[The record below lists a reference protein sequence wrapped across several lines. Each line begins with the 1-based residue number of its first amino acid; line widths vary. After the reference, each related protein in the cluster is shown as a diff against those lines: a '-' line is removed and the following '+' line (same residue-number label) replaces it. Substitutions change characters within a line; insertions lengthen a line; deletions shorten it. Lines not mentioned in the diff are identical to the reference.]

1 MRAKTASRGS
11 ADDKGQTTHQEATPL
26 PRWIDWLVAGLIFIA
41 LFVYLW
47 KVYQPHLLYYGF
59 GVFGPFPLLPTD
71 SLLPHARLSTAAGPL
86 SLLTNWLSQWYCE
99 SWLGALIIAAVLL
112 LLFAACRRLVLLAGA
127 DHSRDLAF
135 VPLLLALVMVNR
147 YDHPLQ
153 AMLAVGLAVWMAVL
167 YLSWLADSTTVRVAI
182 FAVLY
187 AVCYLLAGGS
197 ALLFALI
204 VLLVEGLV
212 FARLL
217 RAGLCAAVAVLI
229 TLLLARVL
237 LGLDPRDTWLAGTP
251 LDPSVVAT
259 LEGLSLL
266 MMRGLYA
273 AVPATVLW
281 IALWTW
287 LGPRVAAIRARRRSP
302 AGGDKRGSHGLH
314 WPWVWLAMRQL
325 AVVTFFVLV
334 LVWPSGG
341 RKYPLATHYLARQQ
355 DWQGV
360 LKVAAE
366 MKAKGYGCPPAC
378 LFDVDRALAHLGRMG
393 DELCAYSQDV
403 KVLAFLSVQDVG
415 RQFWFAKLV
424 DLHFDLGD
432 LNTAEQD
439 AYELLE
445 MEGPCPFILEALSRV
460 HIAKGEYEA
469 AATPLK
475 VLLRCPAFRQTAS
488 RRLAMLA
495 DPSRISSDP
504 EVVSWRKW
512 RRNRD
517 HEIREGYFDEA
528 VLDLLQDHP
537 DNRLAF
543 EYLMGYYL
551 LTYQRAKIID
561 SLGRLR
567 DLGYKSLP
575 RHVMEAMLIEASQTH
590 KTIDLRGWSIDPS
603 VRDQFERISTSLRG
617 MRGNKQAAASL
628 LAPQFG
634 DTYAYYSAFN
644 VSGAR

>member
-1 MRAKTASRGS
+1 MRAKTAPSGPTS
-11 ADDKGQTTHQEATPL
+11 EKGQMTHQEGPSL
-26 PRWIDWLVAGLIFIA
+26 PRWIDWLVAGLVFIG
-41 LFVYLW
+41 LFIYTW
-47 KVYQPHLLYYGF
+47 KATQPHLLYYGF
-59 GVFGPFPLLPTD
+59 GVFGPFPLFSSDALF
-71 SLLPHARLSTAAGPL
+71 LNAKLSAAAGPL
-86 SLLTNWLSQWYCE
+86 SLLTGFLSQWYYE
-99 SWLGALIIAAVLL
+99 SWLGASIIAAVLVV
-112 LLFAACRRLVLLAGA
+112 LFVGTRRLLLLAGA

-135 VPLLLALVMVNR
+135 APPLLALVMVNR
-147 YDHPLQ
+147 HDHPLQ
-153 AMLAVGLAVWMAVL
+153 AMLAVGLTVWIAVL
-167 YLSWLADSTTVRVAI
+167 YLSWLAHNTTLRVAL

-204 VLLVEGLV
+204 VLLVEGVV

-217 RAGLCAAVAVLI
+217 RAGLCGAVAVLT
-229 TLLLARVL
+229 TLLLGRVL
-237 LGLDPRDTWLAGTP
+237 LGLDTRDAWLAGTP
-251 LDPSVVAT
+251 LDPNAMAT
-259 LEGLSLL
+259 LEGLSLW

-273 AVPATVLW
+273 AVPVVVLW
-281 IALWTW
+281 IVLWMW
-287 LGPRVAAIRARRRSP
+287 LGPRIAGIRARRDSR
-302 AGGDKRGSHGLH
+302 ARGDRRGSHSLH

-325 AVVTFFVLV
+325 AVVAAFSLV
-334 LVWPSGG
+334 LAWPSGAK
-341 RKYPLATHYLARQQ
+341 RYPLATHYLARQQ

-393 DELCAYSQDV
+393 DDLCTYSQDV
-403 KVLAFLSVQDVG
+403 KVLAFLSLQDVG
-415 RQFWFAKLV
+415 RQFWFAKLF

-460 HIAKGEYEA
+460 HIAKAEYGA

-475 VLLRCPAFRQTAS
+475 VLLRSPAFRQTAS

-495 DPSRISSDP
+495 DPSRIFSDP

-551 LTYQRAKIID
+551 LTYQRAKIAD
-561 SLGRLR
+561 SLGKLR
-567 DLGYKSLP
+567 DLGYDRLP
-575 RHVMEAMLIEASQTH
+575 RHVMEALLIEASQTR

-603 VRDQFERISTSLRG
+603 VRDQFERISSALRG

>member
-1 MRAKTASRGS
+1 MRAKTAPRGS
-11 ADDKGQTTHQEATPL
+11 ADERGQATRQEATPL
-26 PRWIDWLVAGLIFIA
+26 PRWIDWLVAGLVFIG
-41 LFVYLW
+41 LFVTIW
-47 KVYQPHLLYYGF
+47 KAVQPHLLYYGF
-59 GVFGPFPLLPTD
+59 GVFEPFPLFSMDGLFLD
-71 SLLPHARLSTAAGPL
+71 ARLHTVAGPL
-86 SLLTNWLSQWYCE
+86 SLLTGFLSQWYYA
-99 SWLGALIIAAVLL
+99 SWLGASIIVAVLL
-112 LLFAACRRLVLLAGA
+112 LLFAATRRLLLLAGA

-135 VPLLLALVMVNR
+135 VPLLPALVMVNR

-167 YLSWLADSTTVRVAI
+167 YLSWLADRATLRVAL

-204 VLLVEGLV
+204 VLLLEGVV

-217 RAGLCAAVAVLI
+217 RAGLCGAVAVLI
-229 TLLLARVL
+229 TLLLGRAL
-237 LGLDPRDTWLAGTP
+237 LGFDPRNAWLAGTP
-251 LDPSVVAT
+251 LDPSAVGT
-259 LEGLSLL
+259 LDGLSLW

-273 AVPATVLW
+273 AVPVIVLW
-281 IALWTW
+281 IALWKW
-287 LGPRVAAIRARRRSP
+287 LWPRIAAIRGRRGSR
-302 AGGDKRGSHGLH
+302 AGGDTRGSHGLR
-314 WPWVWLAMRQL
+314 WPWVWLAIRQL
-325 AVVTFFVLV
+325 AVVVALVLV
-334 LVWPSGG
+334 VVWPSGG
-341 RKYPLATHYLARQQ
+341 KKYPLATHFLARQQ

-393 DELCAYSQDV
+393 DDLCTYSQDV
-403 KVLAFLSVQDVG
+403 KVLAFLSLQDVG
-415 RQFWFAKLV
+415 RQFWFAKLF

-445 MEGPCPFILEALSRV
+445 MEGPCPFILEGLSRV
-460 HIAKGEYEA
+460 HIAKAEYGA
-469 AATPLK
+469 AATHLK
-475 VLLRCPAFRQTAS
+475 ALLCSPAFRQIAS

-517 HEIREGYFDEA
+517 HEVREGYFDEA

-551 LTYQRAKIID
+551 LTYQRAKIAD

-567 DLGYKSLP
+567 DLGYFRLP
-575 RHVMEAMLIEASQTH
+575 RHVMEALLIEASQTR
-590 KTIDLRGWSIDPS
+590 KTIDLKGWSIDPS
-603 VRDQFERISTSLRG
+603 VRDQFERISSSLRG

>member
-1 MRAKTASRGS
+1 MRAKTAPKGS
-11 ADDKGQTTHQEATPL
+11 ADDKGQMAHPAARHL
-26 PRWIDWLVAGLIFIA
+26 PRWIDWLLAGLIFIG
-41 LFVYLW
+41 LFVYIW
-47 KVYQPHLLYYGF
+47 KAVQPHLLYYGF
-59 GVFGPFPLLPTD
+59 GVFGPFPLFSTD
-71 SLLPHARLSTAAGPL
+71 RLFLDARLHAAAGPL
-86 SLLTNWLSQWYCE
+86 SLLVGFLSQWYYQ
-99 SWLGALIIAAVLL
+99 SWLGASIIVAALL
-112 LLFAACRRLVLLAGA
+112 LLFAATRRLLRQAGA

-135 VPLLLALVMVNR
+135 VPPLLALVMVSQ

-153 AMLAVGLAVWMAVL
+153 AVLAVALAVWMAAM
-167 YLSWLADSTTVRVAI
+167 YLSWPADTTMLRVAL

-187 AVCYLLAGGS
+187 TLCYLLAGGA

-204 VLLVEGLV
+204 VLLVDGLI

-217 RAGLCAAVAVLI
+217 RAGLCGAVAIPI
-229 TLLLARVL
+229 TLLLGRVL
-237 LGLDPRDTWLAGTP
+237 FGLDPRDATLAGTP
-251 LDPSVVAT
+251 LDPSVVAI
-259 LEGLSLL
+259 LEGLSLW

-273 AVPATVLW
+273 AVPVIVLW
-281 IALWTW
+281 IGLWTW
-287 LGPRVAAIRARRRSP
+287 LGPRIAAVRERRGSH
-302 AGGDKRGSHGLH
+302 AGGDKRGSRSRH
-314 WPWVWLAMRQL
+314 WPWMWLATRQL
-325 AVVTFFVLV
+325 AVVIAFVLV
-334 LVWPSGG
+334 LVWPSRGM
-341 RKYPLATHYLARQQ
+341 KYPLATHYLSRQQ

-393 DELCAYSQDV
+393 DELCSYSQDV
-403 KVLAFLSVQDVG
+403 KVLAFLSLPDIG
-415 RQFWFAKLV
+415 RQFWFAKLF

-445 MEGPCPFILEALSRV
+445 MEGPCPFILEALTRV
-460 HIAKGEYEA
+460 HIAKGEYGA

-475 VLLRCPAFRQTAS
+475 VLLRSPAFRQTAS
-488 RRLAMLA
+488 HRLAMLA
-495 DPSRISSDP
+495 DPSRVSSDP
-504 EVVSWRKW
+504 EVVSWRRW

-517 HEIREGYFDEA
+517 HETREGYFDEA

-551 LTYQRAKIID
+551 LTYQKAKLID
-561 SLGRLR
+561 RLGKIR
-567 DLGYKSLP
+567 DLGYDRLP
-575 RHVMEAMLIEASQTH
+575 RHVMEAILIEASQTH
-590 KTIDLRGWSIDPS
+590 KTIDLKGWSIDPS
-603 VRDQFERISTSLRG
+603 VRDQFERISVSLRG

-634 DTYAYYSAFN
+634 DTYSYYSAFN